1 MKRAKAVALY
11 VARTVVGLTFIL
23 SGLVKAIDPLGTQY
37 KIQDYLAAIPPSLSL
52 PDMLTLLMSV
62 SLSMVEFT
70 LGAFMLTAISRRLT
84 ARLTLLFMVVMTA
97 VTVWIYIADPVKD
110 CGCFGDALTLTN
122 LETLL
127 KNIVLLALAALV
139 AWRPTHIGRLMS
151 RSNQMLLGQMLMVTP
166 VALSFW
172 CLYDLPLI
180 DFRPYHIGADIKAG
194 METPEG
200 AEQPVFDTT
209 FIMEKDGE
217 RREFTLDNYPDSTWT
232 FVDSKTVTV
241 KEGYVPPIHDFS
253 ITAADGED
261 ITDMVLGREG
271 YTFLLISPDLDKADD
286 QNFGDID
293 QIYEFCQ
300 DNSIPFYCLTASTEK
315 SQQHWQNITGAE
327 YPFCM
332 TDATTLKTM
341 IRSNPGLM
349 LLEKGVVRGKWSH
362 NRLPETT
369 ELETMLK
376 AGCDVAERQETTT
389 QINIQNKLLQR
400 LWQRKSL
407 QATGK

>member
-194 METPEG
+194 MEIPEG

-362 NRLPETT
+362 NRLPEPT

-376 AGCDVAERQETTT
+376 AR
-389 QINIQNKLLQR
+389 
-400 LWQRKSL
+400 
-407 QATGK
+407 

>member
-194 METPEG
+194 MEIPEG

-376 AGCDVAERQETTT
+376 AR
-389 QINIQNKLLQR
+389 
-400 LWQRKSL
+400 
-407 QATGK
+407 

>member
-84 ARLTLLFMVVMTA
+84 ARLTLLFMLVMTA

-151 RSNQMLLGQMLMVTP
+151 RSNQMLLGQMLMLTP

-194 METPEG
+194 MEIPEG

-369 ELETMLK
+369 ELEAMLK
-376 AGCDVAERQETTT
+376 AR
-389 QINIQNKLLQR
+389 
-400 LWQRKSL
+400 
-407 QATGK
+407 

>member
-23 SGLVKAIDPLGTQY
+23 SGFVKAIDPLGTQY

-70 LGAFMLTAISRRLT
+70 LGAFMLTAISRRVT
-84 ARLTLLFMVVMTA
+84 ARLTLLFMVVMTS

-194 METPEG
+194 MEIPEG

-376 AGCDVAERQETTT
+376 AR
-389 QINIQNKLLQR
+389 
-400 LWQRKSL
+400 
-407 QATGK
+407 

>member
-23 SGLVKAIDPLGTQY
+23 SGFVKAIDPLGTQY

-70 LGAFMLTAISRRLT
+70 LGAFMLTAISRRVT

-194 METPEG
+194 MEIPEG

-369 ELETMLK
+369 ELETVLK
-376 AGCDVAERQETTT
+376 AR
-389 QINIQNKLLQR
+389 
-400 LWQRKSL
+400 
-407 QATGK
+407 

>member
-84 ARLTLLFMVVMTA
+84 ARLTLLFMLVMTA

-194 METPEG
+194 MEIPEG

-217 RREFTLDNYPDSTWT
+217 HREFTLDNYPDSTWT

-376 AGCDVAERQETTT
+376 AR
-389 QINIQNKLLQR
+389 
-400 LWQRKSL
+400 
-407 QATGK
+407 

>member
-23 SGLVKAIDPLGTQY
+23 SGFVKAIDPLGTQY

-70 LGAFMLTAISRRLT
+70 LGAFMLTAISRRVT
-84 ARLTLLFMVVMTA
+84 ARLTLLFMMVMTA

-194 METPEG
+194 MEIPEG

-241 KEGYVPPIHDFS
+241 KEGYVPPIHDFL

-376 AGCDVAERQETTT
+376 AR
-389 QINIQNKLLQR
+389 
-400 LWQRKSL
+400 
-407 QATGK
+407 

>member
-70 LGAFMLTAISRRLT
+70 LGAFMLTAISRRVT

-110 CGCFGDALTLTN
+110 CGCFGDALILTN

-151 RSNQMLLGQMLMVTP
+151 RSNQMLLGQMLMLTP

-194 METPEG
+194 MEIPDG

-376 AGCDVAERQETTT
+376 AR
-389 QINIQNKLLQR
+389 
-400 LWQRKSL
+400 
-407 QATGK
+407 

>member
-23 SGLVKAIDPLGTQY
+23 SGFVKAIDPLGTQY

-194 METPEG
+194 MEIPEG

-369 ELETMLK
+369 ELDTMLK
-376 AGCDVAERQETTT
+376 AG
-389 QINIQNKLLQR
+389 
-400 LWQRKSL
+400 
-407 QATGK
+407 

>member
-70 LGAFMLTAISRRLT
+70 LGAFMLTAISRRVT
-84 ARLTLLFMVVMTA
+84 ARLALLFMVVMTA

-194 METPEG
+194 MEIPEG

-376 AGCDVAERQETTT
+376 AR
-389 QINIQNKLLQR
+389 
-400 LWQRKSL
+400 
-407 QATGK
+407 

>member
-70 LGAFMLTAISRRLT
+70 LGAFMLTAISRRVT

-194 METPEG
+194 MEIPEG

-362 NRLPETT
+362 NRLPDTT

-376 AGCDVAERQETTT
+376 AR
-389 QINIQNKLLQR
+389 
-400 LWQRKSL
+400 
-407 QATGK
+407 

>member
-1 MKRAKAVALY
+1 MKRAKTVALY

-23 SGLVKAIDPLGTQY
+23 SGFVKAIDPLGTQY

-70 LGAFMLTAISRRLT
+70 LGAFMLTAISRRVT

-110 CGCFGDALTLTN
+110 CGCFGDALILTN

-194 METPEG
+194 MEIPEG

-376 AGCDVAERQETTT
+376 AR
-389 QINIQNKLLQR
+389 
-400 LWQRKSL
+400 
-407 QATGK
+407 

>member
-70 LGAFMLTAISRRLT
+70 LGAFMLTAISRRVT

-151 RSNQMLLGQMLMVTP
+151 RSNQMLLGQMLMLTP

-194 METPEG
+194 MEIPEG

-369 ELETMLK
+369 ELDTMLK
-376 AGCDVAERQETTT
+376 AG
-389 QINIQNKLLQR
+389 
-400 LWQRKSL
+400 
-407 QATGK
+407 

>member
-1 MKRAKAVALY
+1 M
-11 VARTVVGLTFIL
+11 

-110 CGCFGDALTLTN
+110 CGCFGDALILTN

-151 RSNQMLLGQMLMVTP
+151 RSNQMLLGQMLMLTP

-194 METPEG
+194 MEIPEG

-376 AGCDVAERQETTT
+376 AR
-389 QINIQNKLLQR
+389 
-400 LWQRKSL
+400 
-407 QATGK
+407 

>member
-23 SGLVKAIDPLGTQY
+23 SGFVKAIDPLGTQY

-70 LGAFMLTAISRRLT
+70 LGAFMLTAISRRVT

-194 METPEG
+194 MEIPEG

-327 YPFCM
+327 YQFCM

-376 AGCDVAERQETTT
+376 AR
-389 QINIQNKLLQR
+389 
-400 LWQRKSL
+400 
-407 QATGK
+407 

>member
-23 SGLVKAIDPLGTQY
+23 SGFVKAIDPLGTQY

-84 ARLTLLFMVVMTA
+84 ARLILLFMMVMTA

-376 AGCDVAERQETTT
+376 AR
-389 QINIQNKLLQR
+389 
-400 LWQRKSL
+400 
-407 QATGK
+407 

>member
-23 SGLVKAIDPLGTQY
+23 SGLGKAIDPLGTQY

-84 ARLTLLFMVVMTA
+84 ARLTLLFMMVMTA

-194 METPEG
+194 MEIPEG

-376 AGCDVAERQETTT
+376 AR
-389 QINIQNKLLQR
+389 
-400 LWQRKSL
+400 
-407 QATGK
+407 

>member
-70 LGAFMLTAISRRLT
+70 LGAFMLTAISRRVT
-84 ARLTLLFMVVMTA
+84 ARLTLLFMMVMTA

-194 METPEG
+194 MEIPEG

-349 LLEKGVVRGKWSH
+349 LLEKGIVRGKWSH

-376 AGCDVAERQETTT
+376 AR
-389 QINIQNKLLQR
+389 
-400 LWQRKSL
+400 
-407 QATGK
+407 

>member
-151 RSNQMLLGQMLMVTP
+151 RSNQMLLGQMLMLTP

-194 METPEG
+194 MEIPEG

-376 AGCDVAERQETTT
+376 AG
-389 QINIQNKLLQR
+389 
-400 LWQRKSL
+400 
-407 QATGK
+407 

>member
-23 SGLVKAIDPLGTQY
+23 SGFVKAIDPLGTQY

-52 PDMLTLLMSV
+52 PDMLTLLMSI

-70 LGAFMLTAISRRLT
+70 LGAFMLTAISRRVT

-151 RSNQMLLGQMLMVTP
+151 RSNQMLLGQMLMLTP

-376 AGCDVAERQETTT
+376 AR
-389 QINIQNKLLQR
+389 
-400 LWQRKSL
+400 
-407 QATGK
+407 

>member
-23 SGLVKAIDPLGTQY
+23 SGFVKAIDPLGTQY

-194 METPEG
+194 MEIPEG

-315 SQQHWQNITGAE
+315 SQQHWQNITGAG

-376 AGCDVAERQETTT
+376 AR
-389 QINIQNKLLQR
+389 
-400 LWQRKSL
+400 
-407 QATGK
+407 

>member
-151 RSNQMLLGQMLMVTP
+151 RSNQMLLGQMLMLTP

-376 AGCDVAERQETTT
+376 AR
-389 QINIQNKLLQR
+389 
-400 LWQRKSL
+400 
-407 QATGK
+407 

>member
-1 MKRAKAVALY
+1 MERAKTIALY
-11 VARTVVGLTFIL
+11 TARIILGLTFL
-23 SGLVKAIDPLGTQY
+23 VSGFVKAIDPLGTQY

-70 LGAFMLTAISRRLT
+70 LGAFMLTAIMRRVT
-84 ARLTLLFMVVMTA
+84 SRLTLLFMTVMTA

-110 CGCFGDALTLTN
+110 CGCFGDALRLTN

-127 KNIVLLALAALV
+127 KNIVLLAMAALV
-139 AWRPTHIGRLMS
+139 AWRPKHIGRLMS
-151 RSNQMLLGQMLMVTP
+151 RANQMLVGQVLTLTP

-172 CLYDLPLI
+172 CLYDLPII
-180 DFRPYHIGADIKAG
+180 DFRPYHVGADIKAG
-194 METPEG
+194 MEIPEG

-209 FIMEKDGE
+209 FIMEKNGE

-253 ITAADGED
+253 ITTADGED

-300 DNSIPFYCLTASTEK
+300 DNGIPFYCLTASTEK
-315 SQQHWQNITGAE
+315 SQRHWQNITGAE

-349 LLEKGVVRGKWSH
+349 LIERGVVRGKWSH
-362 NRLPETT
+362 NRLPDVTR
-369 ELETMLK
+369 LETMIK
-376 AGCDVAERQETTT
+376 KR
-389 QINIQNKLLQR
+389 
-400 LWQRKSL
+400 
-407 QATGK
+407 QATAQRHT

>member
-23 SGLVKAIDPLGTQY
+23 SGFVKAIDPLGTQY

-52 PDMLTLLMSV
+52 PDMLTLLMSI

-151 RSNQMLLGQMLMVTP
+151 RSNQMLLGQMLMLTP

-194 METPEG
+194 MEIPEG

-376 AGCDVAERQETTT
+376 AR
-389 QINIQNKLLQR
+389 
-400 LWQRKSL
+400 
-407 QATGK
+407 

>member
-23 SGLVKAIDPLGTQY
+23 SGFVKAIDPLGTQY

-70 LGAFMLTAISRRLT
+70 LGAFMLTAISRRVT

-151 RSNQMLLGQMLMVTP
+151 RSNQMLLGQMLMLTP

-376 AGCDVAERQETTT
+376 TR
-389 QINIQNKLLQR
+389 
-400 LWQRKSL
+400 
-407 QATGK
+407 

>member
-84 ARLTLLFMVVMTA
+84 ARLTLLFMMVMTA

-151 RSNQMLLGQMLMVTP
+151 RSNQMLLGQMLMLTP

-194 METPEG
+194 MEIPEG

-376 AGCDVAERQETTT
+376 AG
-389 QINIQNKLLQR
+389 
-400 LWQRKSL
+400 
-407 QATGK
+407 

>member
-62 SLSMVEFT
+62 SLSMAEFT
-70 LGAFMLTAISRRLT
+70 LGAFMLTAISRRVT
-84 ARLTLLFMVVMTA
+84 ARLTLLFMMVMTA

-151 RSNQMLLGQMLMVTP
+151 RSNQMLLGQMLMLTP

-194 METPEG
+194 MEIPEG

-376 AGCDVAERQETTT
+376 AR
-389 QINIQNKLLQR
+389 
-400 LWQRKSL
+400 
-407 QATGK
+407 

>member
-11 VARTVVGLTFIL
+11 VATTVVGLTFIL
-23 SGLVKAIDPLGTQY
+23 SGFVKAIDPLGTQY

-70 LGAFMLTAISRRLT
+70 LGAFMLTAISRRVT

-194 METPEG
+194 MEIPEG

-376 AGCDVAERQETTT
+376 AR
-389 QINIQNKLLQR
+389 
-400 LWQRKSL
+400 
-407 QATGK
+407 

>member
-1 MKRAKAVALY
+1 MKRVKAVALY

-23 SGLVKAIDPLGTQY
+23 SGFVKAIDPLGTQY

-70 LGAFMLTAISRRLT
+70 LGAFMMTAISRRVT

-194 METPEG
+194 MEIPEG

-376 AGCDVAERQETTT
+376 AR
-389 QINIQNKLLQR
+389 
-400 LWQRKSL
+400 
-407 QATGK
+407 

>member
-70 LGAFMLTAISRRLT
+70 LGAFMLTAISRRVT

-97 VTVWIYIADPVKD
+97 ATVWIYIADPVKD

-376 AGCDVAERQETTT
+376 AR
-389 QINIQNKLLQR
+389 
-400 LWQRKSL
+400 
-407 QATGK
+407 

>member
-23 SGLVKAIDPLGTQY
+23 SGFVKAIDPLGTQY

-70 LGAFMLTAISRRLT
+70 LGAFMLTAISRRVT
-84 ARLTLLFMVVMTA
+84 ARLTLLFMMVMTA

-194 METPEG
+194 MEIPEG

-253 ITAADGED
+253 ITTADGED

-376 AGCDVAERQETTT
+376 AR
-389 QINIQNKLLQR
+389 
-400 LWQRKSL
+400 
-407 QATGK
+407 

>member
-23 SGLVKAIDPLGTQY
+23 SGFVKAIDPLGTQY

-70 LGAFMLTAISRRLT
+70 LGAFMLTAISRRVT

-151 RSNQMLLGQMLMVTP
+151 RSNQMLLGQMLMLTP

-253 ITAADGED
+253 ITAADGDD

-376 AGCDVAERQETTT
+376 AR
-389 QINIQNKLLQR
+389 
-400 LWQRKSL
+400 
-407 QATGK
+407 

>member
-23 SGLVKAIDPLGTQY
+23 SGFVKAIDPLGTQY

-70 LGAFMLTAISRRLT
+70 LGAFMLTAISRRVT
-84 ARLTLLFMVVMTA
+84 ARLTLLFMMVMTA

-194 METPEG
+194 MEIPEG

-261 ITDMVLGREG
+261 ITEMVLGREG

-362 NRLPETT
+362 NRLPETA

-376 AGCDVAERQETTT
+376 AR
-389 QINIQNKLLQR
+389 
-400 LWQRKSL
+400 
-407 QATGK
+407 

>member
-23 SGLVKAIDPLGTQY
+23 SGFVKAIDPLGTQY

-70 LGAFMLTAISRRLT
+70 LGAFMLTAISRRVT

-194 METPEG
+194 MEIPEG

-253 ITAADGED
+253 ITTADGED

-376 AGCDVAERQETTT
+376 AR
-389 QINIQNKLLQR
+389 
-400 LWQRKSL
+400 
-407 QATGK
+407 

>member
-23 SGLVKAIDPLGTQY
+23 SGFVKAIDPLGTQY

-194 METPEG
+194 MEIPEG

-253 ITAADGED
+253 IKAADGED
-261 ITDMVLGREG
+261 ITDMVLRREG

-376 AGCDVAERQETTT
+376 AG
-389 QINIQNKLLQR
+389 
-400 LWQRKSL
+400 
-407 QATGK
+407 

>member
-23 SGLVKAIDPLGTQY
+23 SGFVKAIDPLGTQY

-151 RSNQMLLGQMLMVTP
+151 RSNQMLLGQMLMLTP

-172 CLYDLPLI
+172 CLYDLPLF

-194 METPEG
+194 MEIPEG

-362 NRLPETT
+362 NRLPDTT

-376 AGCDVAERQETTT
+376 AR
-389 QINIQNKLLQR
+389 
-400 LWQRKSL
+400 
-407 QATGK
+407 

>member
-23 SGLVKAIDPLGTQY
+23 SGFVKAIDPLGTQY

-70 LGAFMLTAISRRLT
+70 LGAFMLTAISRRVT
-84 ARLTLLFMVVMTA
+84 ARLTLLFMMVMTA

-151 RSNQMLLGQMLMVTP
+151 RSNQMLLGQMLMLTP

-194 METPEG
+194 MEIPEG

-362 NRLPETT
+362 NRLPETR
-369 ELETMLK
+369 
-376 AGCDVAERQETTT
+376 D
-389 QINIQNKLLQR
+389 NNPNKHT
-400 LWQRKSL
+400 K
-407 QATGK
+407 

>member
-70 LGAFMLTAISRRLT
+70 LGAFMLTAISRRVT
-84 ARLTLLFMVVMTA
+84 ARLTLLFMMVMTA

-194 METPEG
+194 MEIPEG

-349 LLEKGVVRGKWSH
+349 LLDKGVVRGKWSH

-376 AGCDVAERQETTT
+376 AR
-389 QINIQNKLLQR
+389 
-400 LWQRKSL
+400 
-407 QATGK
+407 

>member
-23 SGLVKAIDPLGTQY
+23 SGFVKAIDPLGTQY

-70 LGAFMLTAISRRLT
+70 LGAFMLTAICRRVT

-151 RSNQMLLGQMLMVTP
+151 RSNQMLLGQMLMLTP

-194 METPEG
+194 MEIPEG

-376 AGCDVAERQETTT
+376 AR
-389 QINIQNKLLQR
+389 
-400 LWQRKSL
+400 
-407 QATGK
+407 